1 MKRIILKMLHID
13 EEIGEVKEKVLSL
26 RFLGL

>member
-13 EEIGEVKEKVLSL
+13 EDLGEIKEKCLSL

>member
-1 MKRIILKMLHID
+1 MKRIILKMIKTD
-13 EEIGEVKEKVLSL
+13 DDFSEIKEKCLSL